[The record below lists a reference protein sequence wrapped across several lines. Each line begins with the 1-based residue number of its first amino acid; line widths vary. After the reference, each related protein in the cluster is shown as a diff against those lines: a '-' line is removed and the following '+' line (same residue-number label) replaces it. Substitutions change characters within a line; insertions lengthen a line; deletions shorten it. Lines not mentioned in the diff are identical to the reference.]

1 MLSSCVSKSPKEF
14 LSSASKTESTVEE
27 RKQSLALSCVLLTF
41 PPRECPQ
48 NNKEA
53 NGNHHTG
60 SEVQSWGDGGKRI
73 RALCH
78 K

>member
-1 MLSSCVSKSPKEF
+1 M
-14 LSSASKTESTVEE
+14 EE
-27 RKQSLALSCVLLTF
+27 RKQSLALSYVLLTF